1 MAARRL
7 QNLQEWTNQNLFL
20 ASFDSG
26 SYSYQNTLPTN
37 NRQPEIQEEDDGEF
51 ELQNLSSSNPFNKK
65 QQNASDDKLADY
77 GEIGHSNGTKSITS
91 LQAAWNVTNAIQGMF
106 IVGLPFAV
114 KVGGWCAIGA
124 LIGVAW
130 ICYKTGLAL
139 IECLYEEESNGNGLK
154 RIYRSYRE
162 VAEAVRPGMGKFVL
176 LAQLTE
182 LASTCILYIVLAGD
196 LLQGCFP
203 SVDRQAWMMLTTLPL
218 LGTAFLDDLRVV
230 SNLSLANA
238 VSHLVINAIMVLF
251 CLSQFSSWR
260 FSSLVLIPDFRLF
273 PTIIGVVVFG
283 YTSHIFLP
291 SLEGSMQDRSEF
303 KQMLGFSHVAAAIF
317 KALFGLI
324 GFLTFAEFTQKEI
337 SNSLPD
343 QTFKVLVN
351 LCLVT
356 KALLSYPL
364 PYYAIVQLIGE
375 NFFNGI
381 DVSPFP
387 VCYGNDKRL
396 REWALSLRVLLIL
409 WTLWMALTVPYLV
422 ELMGLIG
429 NFTGTVLSF
438 IWPAYFHLQLR
449 GAKLTPAERR
459 FDKMVI
465 AGGIGTCIIGMFYS
479 AIELIH
485 SIRMGDDDVV
495 EGGGWE

>member
-7 QNLQEWTNQNLFL
+7 QNLHEWTNQNLFL

-37 NRQPEIQEEDDGEF
+37 NRQPGIQEEDDGEF
-51 ELQNLSSSNPFNKK
+51 ELQNLSKKTFNKK
-65 QQNASDDKLADY
+65 QNASDDELADY
-77 GEIGHSNGTKSITS
+77 GEIGHSNGNKSITA
-91 LQAAWNVTNAIQGMF
+91 LQTAWNVTNAIQGMF

-114 KVGGWCAIGA
+114 KVGGWCAIAA

-139 IECLYEEESNGNGLK
+139 IECLYEEETNGNGRK

-176 LAQLTE
+176 AAQLVYSIYRSGRRF
-182 LASTCILYIVLAGD
+182 ASRMFSKY
-196 LLQGCFP
+196 
-203 SVDRQAWMMLTTLPL
+203 RQAWMMLTTLPL

-238 VSHLVINAIMVLF
+238 VSHLVINAIM
-251 CLSQFSSWR
+251 FSSWR

-409 WTLWMALTVPYLV
+409 WTLWMALTVPYLI
-422 ELMGLIG
+422 E
-429 NFTGTVLSF
+429 
-438 IWPAYFHLQLR
+438 
-449 GAKLTPAERR
+449 
-459 FDKMVI
+459 VI

-485 SIRMGDDDVV
+485 SIRMGDD
-495 EGGGWE
+495 EGGGWND

>member
-1 MAARRL
+1 
-7 QNLQEWTNQNLFL
+7 
-20 ASFDSG
+20 
-26 SYSYQNTLPTN
+26 
-37 NRQPEIQEEDDGEF
+37 
-51 ELQNLSSSNPFNKK
+51 
-65 QQNASDDKLADY
+65 
-77 GEIGHSNGTKSITS
+77 
-91 LQAAWNVTNAIQGMF
+91 
-106 IVGLPFAV
+106 
-114 KVGGWCAIGA
+114 
-124 LIGVAW
+124 
-130 ICYKTGLAL
+130 
-139 IECLYEEESNGNGLK
+139 
-154 RIYRSYRE
+154 
-162 VAEAVRPGMGKFVL
+162 MGKFVL
-176 LAQLTE
+176 LAQLMYFIYCSGRRFT
-182 LASTCILYIVLAGD
+182 SRMFSKY
-196 LLQGCFP
+196 
-203 SVDRQAWMMLTTLPL
+203 RQAWMMLTTLPL

-238 VSHLVINAIMVLF
+238 VSHLVINAIM
-251 CLSQFSSWR
+251 FSSWR

-465 AGGIGTCIIGMFYS
+465 AGGVGTCIIGMFYS

>member
-124 LIGVAW
+124 LVGVAW

-176 LAQLTE
+176 LAQL
-182 LASTCILYIVLAGD
+182 
-196 LLQGCFP
+196 
-203 SVDRQAWMMLTTLPL
+203 
-218 LGTAFLDDLRVV
+218 
-230 SNLSLANA
+230 
-238 VSHLVINAIMVLF
+238 
-251 CLSQFSSWR
+251 
-260 FSSLVLIPDFRLF
+260 
-273 PTIIGVVVFG
+273 
-283 YTSHIFLP
+283 
-291 SLEGSMQDRSEF
+291 
-303 KQMLGFSHVAAAIF
+303 
-317 KALFGLI
+317 
-324 GFLTFAEFTQKEI
+324 
-337 SNSLPD
+337 
-343 QTFKVLVN
+343 
-351 LCLVT
+351 
-356 KALLSYPL
+356 
-364 PYYAIVQLIGE
+364 
-375 NFFNGI
+375 
-381 DVSPFP
+381 
-387 VCYGNDKRL
+387 
-396 REWALSLRVLLIL
+396 
-409 WTLWMALTVPYLV
+409 
-422 ELMGLIG
+422 
-429 NFTGTVLSF
+429 
-438 IWPAYFHLQLR
+438 
-449 GAKLTPAERR
+449 
-459 FDKMVI
+459 
-465 AGGIGTCIIGMFYS
+465 
-479 AIELIH
+479 
-485 SIRMGDDDVV
+485 
-495 EGGGWE
+495 